1 MLQIGGVDYVVGT
14 DDWPTLEEAGRI
26 SSTLAVPIRL
36 YRVPETLPS
45 LYVVRKTRVGRG
57 ARVAGGLRQI
67 RPSTPPRRSSCPPA
81 RRSWPRRPARPD
93 RLRQLWRRADSL
105 GLEVDTGGPAYVV
118 ALQAFHAGWRARV
131 DDRPEEIVRANVLFQ
146 AVRVDAG
153 HHKVVLEYRPPAV
166 LWGAALSG
174 LSAIL
179 GLAALVPVRRRGPG
193 PVLPSVTTPQ

>member
-14 DDWPTLEEAGRI
+14 DEWPTLEEAGRI
-26 SSTLAVPIRL
+26 SSTFAVPIRL

-45 LYVVRKTRVGRG
+45 LYVVRKTRVVAEPASLEVFADPSFDPAAEIVVPPGTPELG
-57 ARVAGGLRQI
+57 AAPG
-67 RPSTPPRRSSCPPA
+67 PT
-81 RRSWPRRPARPD
+81 D

-105 GLEVDTGGPAYVV
+105 GLEVDTGAPAYVV
-118 ALQAFHAGWRARV
+118 ALQAFHAGWRASV
-131 DDRPEEIVRANVLFQ
+131 DDRPEQIVRANVLFQ

-179 GLAALVPVRRRGPG
+179 GLAVLVPVRRPRPG
-193 PVLPSVTTPQ
+193 PVLPSIATPQ